1 MDAMRVIGSSP
12 VQADWSVVDLSFGG
26 VRAVALRGAKTALTV
41 RNRRD
46 DGTFTFH
53 GVKGD
58 RTRYDTETDR
68 GARTAGNKHGRL
80 RAHRLP
86 AAAVGVWS
94 TYRCRVIDID
104 IDNNIKSAT
113 YAGLCIAPPVPPLPR
128 TASAIEDK
136 S

>member
-1 MDAMRVIGSSP
+1 M
-12 VQADWSVVDLSFGG
+12 
-26 VRAVALRGAKTALTV
+26 
-41 RNRRD
+41 N

-58 RTRYDTETDR
+58 RTRDDTETDR

-80 RAHRLP
+80 RAHRLS

-94 TYRCRVIDID
+94 THRCGVIDID
-104 IDNNIKSAT
+104 IDIDKIKSA